1 MRGRRRTAAQGFG
14 QLRSRKNVRR
24 SSASGWGASQAV
36 KLNDGQDQRRALRA
50 PPQKGLNPGST
61 ELFRREDDV
70 MSGANRSLAWVHGL
84 DWGTVP
90 AWASAILTSGSLLLG
105 FYILLRDRRKEERQ
119 EAAQVICW
127 LERTATLPDG
137 LRRYRTHVANQAG
150 RHVSGVHLLVETRDP
165 DAEGRRVVETYLI
178 APLIRPDEE
187 EFIDGDAEVTVD
199 PWQVRRFVVV
209 FLDADG
215 TEWIRDLTPDLFG
228 PAALH
233 PATISGRHRWPF
245 RHSGAIR
252 NMHVKLGTNGSTDDW
267 FISTSRRRKTLRRAR

>member
-1 MRGRRRTAAQGFG
+1 
-14 QLRSRKNVRR
+14 V
-24 SSASGWGASQAV
+24 
-36 KLNDGQDQRRALRA
+36 NDGHDECPALRE
-50 PPQKGLNPGST
+50 PPQKDLNLGSA

-70 MSGANRSLAWVHGL
+70 MSGVNRSLAWVHGL

-127 LERTATLPDG
+127 LEQTATLPDG
-137 LRRYRTHVANQAG
+137 HRRYRTRVSNQAG

-165 DAEGRRVVETYLI
+165 DAEGGRVVETSFL
-178 APLIRPDEE
+178 APLIRPGEE
-187 EFIDGDAEVTVD
+187 DACGGAEVTVD
-199 PWQVRRFVVV
+199 PGKVRRFVVV

-215 TEWIRDLTPDLFG
+215 TEWIRDLTPDLAG

-233 PATISGRHRWPF
+233 MATISGRHRWPF
-245 RHSGAIR
+245 RHSGAIK
-252 NMHVKLGTNGSTDDW
+252 NMKLTMRTNGGTGDW